1 MTAEPPP
8 PSLDDDPMRA
18 VACARPPL
26 FELDDADGWAAA
38 LEHDGFAVIANIVAP
53 ALRAELVE
61 QFWAE
66 FVAACRELPE
76 ASPLARVARGDDAT
90 WPRVDAFGRKSRHA
104 PMHLAQAD
112 FLWRLRA
119 DPAVARAF
127 ARVHGVARADELVA
141 SLDSYSLHMRG
152 QPARGLALHD
162 DQARGVDGD
171 AARADSRSVQGA
183 VNLFAVTAGDAGL
196 VVVPGS
202 HRRWDRRRAGARGA
216 RNQLHHVPLR
226 RDFDAA
232 QWAREHA
239 AARKLLLPPGCLV
252 LWNSRLLHGTAP
264 GARAARPA
272 PPGGGPPRL
281 NRLTCFV
288 CLMPRRLRSREARA
302 AKEALYRAGGM
313 TSHWATHADVHPCNA
328 AGPLRGRLE
337 PDGSIPKERLALL

>member
-90 WPRVDAFGRKSRHA
+90 WPSVDAFGRKSRHA
-104 PMHLAQAD
+104 PMNLAQAD

-127 ARVHGVARADELVA
+127 ARVHGGARAA
-141 SLDSYSLHMRG
+141 SSSRRSIRIRSTC
-152 QPARGLALHD
+152 AASRRA
-162 DQARGVDGD
+162 ASRCTTTRRAGVDDD
-171 AARADSRSVQGA
+171 AARADARSVQGA
-183 VNLFAVTAGDAGL
+183 VNLFAVTAGSGAC
-196 VVVPGS
+196 
-202 HRRWDRRRAGARGA
+202 RRARLAPPRDRQRAGARGA

-232 QWAREHA
+232 QWRASARPRASCCCRPA
-239 AARKLLLPPGCLV
+239 ASCCGTRGCCRAPRRAR
-252 LWNSRLLHGTAP
+252 AP
-264 GARAARPA
+264 RRRAARRRAAAPQPADVLRLPDAA
-272 PPGGGPPRL
+272 PPALARGARREGGAVPRGRHDVALGDARRRAPVQRGGP
-281 NRLTCFV
+281 T
-288 CLMPRRLRSREARA
+288 ARA
-302 AKEALYRAGGM
+302 
-313 TSHWATHADVHPCNA
+313 P
-328 AGPLRGRLE
+328 
-337 PDGSIPKERLALL
+337 